1 MRPTT
6 ETEREIVGICQAA
19 LDRAGERSALNYGA
33 IQAVT
38 RVDART
44 IVLSIVPDGSFFFRS
59 RCGIRVQ
66 PVRVKRKPRHRS
78 GSPMP
83 QARRTRVRVGWEGR
97 EKRAPEPGETVR
109 EKTLVRP

>member
-44 IVLSIVPDGSFFFRS
+44 IVLSIVPDGSFFFPIEMRHPGPTGARQAQTAAPLGKPYAPSKTNARS
-59 RCGIRVQ
+59 CGVGGE
-66 PVRVKRKPRHRS
+66 RK
-78 GSPMP
+78 
-83 QARRTRVRVGWEGR
+83 ARARTR
-97 EKRAPEPGETVR
+97 
-109 EKTLVRP
+109 